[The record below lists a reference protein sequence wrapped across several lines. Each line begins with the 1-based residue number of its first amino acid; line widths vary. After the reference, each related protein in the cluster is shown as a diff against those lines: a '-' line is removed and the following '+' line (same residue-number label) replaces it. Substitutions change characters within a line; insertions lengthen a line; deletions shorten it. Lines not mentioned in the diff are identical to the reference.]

1 MRALKIALL
10 CALVFTALWLLSPSH
25 SSVAK
30 EPGVVEISFM
40 APGGGGVS
48 DLGVVSGA
56 GPASPESP
64 AAALALFAIISIM
77 AFIPVLGLSKICA
90 AF

>member
-1 MRALKIALL
+1 
-10 CALVFTALWLLSPSH
+10 
-25 SSVAK
+25 
-30 EPGVVEISFM
+30 M

-77 AFIPVLGLSKICA
+77 AFLGSTGTGLGGTGGVSLCVSLSEGEVSALSALAVLPFMLA
-90 AF
+90 LVMF